1 MRDQEKIEAVV
12 KRAQFLKRNNVE
24 MSSGHPNRLF
34 IKAELESIVG
44 LDEAERLVQA
54 AMAAV
59 R

>member
-34 IKAELESIVG
+34 ITAELESIVG